1 MEAMYQAE
9 SILAAAFK
17 MLEKDTSLGFD
28 RKAFLLGRMMRRVT
42 LLLTKKQGKGREAH
56 EWADLAD
63 INEALMAECLGKHT
77 AASGSKSE
85 PEGGPYWLGEGGG
98 FCGEGDCALRRR
110 PRFLQR
116 KSRWNRMTFPS

>member
-1 MEAMYQAE
+1 MALVDSWDLEKLKGPSHMEAMYEAE

-17 MLEKDTSLGFD
+17 MLEKGTSLGFD
-28 RKAFLLGRMMRRVT
+28 RKALLLGRMMCRVT

-56 EWADLAD
+56 EWADLAE

-85 PEGGPYWLGEGGG
+85 PEGGP
-98 FCGEGDCALRRR
+98 ALH
-110 PRFLQR
+110 PTGLEDHFVC
-116 KSRWNRMTFPS
+116 